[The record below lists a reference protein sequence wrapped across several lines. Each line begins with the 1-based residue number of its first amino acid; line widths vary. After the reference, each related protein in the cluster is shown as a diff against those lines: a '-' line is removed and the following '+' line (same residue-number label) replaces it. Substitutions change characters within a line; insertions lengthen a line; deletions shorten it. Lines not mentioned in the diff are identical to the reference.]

1 MKKLKELRKERNW
14 SQMELSRRSGV
25 SQSFINYLEAGEK
38 QPTLTT
44 LNKLAKAFGVPIS
57 DLIDDDA
64 PKKEVI

>member
-1 MKKLKELRKERNW
+1 MEKLKELRKERNW